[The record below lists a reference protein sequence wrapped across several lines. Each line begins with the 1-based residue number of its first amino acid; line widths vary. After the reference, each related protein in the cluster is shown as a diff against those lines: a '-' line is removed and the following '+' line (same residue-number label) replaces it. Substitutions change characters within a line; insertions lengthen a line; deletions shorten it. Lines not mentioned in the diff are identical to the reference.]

1 MRQILPRIQ
10 TLLSIVLIALG
21 TLTLHSPLK
30 AQVTISQTGVAVTQD
45 FSSLD
50 TLATAT
56 LPAGWRGGT
65 NTGWTSAAT
74 ATTRSA
80 GTIAPGTLLSSSSS
94 GSFYNFANGSNS
106 TLLGDRALGF
116 LGSGSFTSPRN
127 LFFAF
132 VNNTGNTVNSLSLAW
147 DYEKYRSGSRAFNWS
162 FFHGSDTLPTIA
174 DSSGSHSYAADASN
188 TVVNNPPTTVGK
200 SFTISN
206 LNIAPGATYYLRWV
220 YAGVGGNTNAQALGI
235 DNFSIT
241 LSGGGGGP
249 SATLSLGALASNTV
263 CAIGGSTTP
272 LSVTYTSTGTLSGPV
287 ELQLSDAAGSFTSPA
302 VLGSATGSTGTITA
316 SWPSTLTAGTG
327 YLLRLVSGTVT
338 SAPSAAISVLTT
350 VPEAT
355 TLVAVPSNG
364 TVTLTWTNPTR
375 CFDQALVVADVVPVT
390 GQPSGNVI
398 LANPIFASGASVGTG
413 YAVFAGTAQ
422 TVTVTG
428 LTNGQTY
435 HFKVFTQSGNTWSGG
450 VSVQSAPFSTQS
462 FPLRSIASVIGVN
475 SNGVLDSL
483 GARVRLTGTVY
494 GINQYSST
502 TTPVGLQFVIMDG
515 TGGIMFRR
523 AGTTFGL
530 DSLNSNGR
538 LIEGDS
544 VELVGVLE
552 QFNGLTQINCDTIL
566 RVASGRT
573 LASPTVVTAL
583 DESTENRL
591 VRLNGLVLVGSTWP
605 TSPVT
610 SGVNV
615 NVSNGISTFVLR
627 ILPTTDIDGTPAPT
641 GYFDLVGLGQQF
653 DNSIPLTAGY
663 QITPRSLADIIAVPL
678 VNTVANFARN
688 DTLVSNQSGAIG
700 MNISILNPNP
710 VAQVLKVKLNT
721 SAGAAYGV
729 TYETFPVPVND
740 TITLNVPAN
749 ATSASFSVLL
759 YPAVPSGRTDTLGFT
774 MFGASLGISAGIV
787 NQAMIRV
794 QTLQIPTYSI
804 GLLRGNNVAGTVV
817 GIPDSNGV
825 YARTTGIVLGGNRR
839 LLPSPGLEFFIFD
852 PVSNAGIGVFRS
864 ANFTSN
870 PYTVTEG
877 DLIRVIGTVSHF
889 SGLAQINVD
898 SIVVLSSGNALPAP
912 QVVTSMSD
920 LTESRLIRLNN
931 LTLVPSSL
939 PSAQWPVSGATG
951 SGRTPRATN
960 GVDTFDIRID
970 NDVNLFNSPAPTG
983 TFSMI
988 GVGSQFDATA
998 PHTSGYQL
1006 CPRYLQDLVQVVTYS
1021 VSGTLTYNNTASTP
1035 MTNSLVRAKDSTGAV
1050 VGTDSTDATGA
1061 YSILALPSGTYT
1073 LEGATSK
1080 PWGGVNASDALA
1092 MNRHF
1097 SGSVPLVGLRLG
1109 AADVNGN
1116 GAVNASDALTTN
1128 RRFSGGLTSFS
1139 VGNWITERPSVLVS
1153 GANATQD
1160 LKMLSY
1166 ADVNGSYAPSTAA
1179 RSASSLTLQEGTDQG
1194 MVRDGLVRLT
1204 LRADRAMELGA
1215 LSLELP
1221 LPAGLEVVGME
1232 SGTAMGHSSWGR
1244 RDGIWCYGWFAEE
1257 GKQVSENEVLLT
1269 LVLKADRMN
1278 LLEGLDWNNLS
1289 LGSLSEMVN
1298 PWGEVIPGSLRV
1310 ASVKNQG
1317 HAFLIFP
1324 NPAQGRV
1331 QWTCSSSQGAA
1342 SSLVLR
1348 DMTGRVVAS
1357 MVSALG
1363 SKANSMDLG
1372 QVPAGTY
1379 TAECVW
1385 TGSNGQIQRERTT
1398 LVVQP

>member
-1 MRQILPRIQ
+1 MLLV
-10 TLLSIVLIALG
+10 TLLTFGFHFQGSAQG
-21 TLTLHSPLK
+21 T
-30 AQVTISQTGVAVTQD
+30 
-45 FSSLD
+45 D
-50 TLATAT
+50 TLATWELTGINVTTPAWGLSP
-56 LPAGWRGGT
+56 LPAQ
-65 NTGWTSAAT
+65 NTSSAISTSGWTRGSGVLLTAAGV
-74 ATTRSA
+74 ATTGSPA
-80 GTIAPGTLLSSSSS
+80 GNAWGGNGWDAYTTGGAGNFDSTVSRGDFVTIAFTVASGATVSFTSIPAHNIRRSSS
-94 GSFYNFANGSNS
+94 GPSSGQWQYS
-106 TLLGDRALGF
+106 LGA
-116 LGSGSFTSPRN
+116 SGT
-127 LFFAF
+127 F
-132 VNNTGNTVNSLSLAW
+132 VNIGTPVTWGTVTTGTGNPQPALDLSTISDLQSITGGTTVTFRIVNMGA
-147 DYEKYRSGSRAFNWS
+147 
-162 FFHGSDTLPTIA
+162 T
-174 DSSGSHSYAADASN
+174 SSGGTWYLNQVTSGRDI
-188 TVVNNPPTTVGK
+188 TFMGTTG
-200 SFTISN
+200 
-206 LNIAPGATYYLRWV
+206 
-220 YAGVGGNTNAQALGI
+220 
-235 DNFSIT
+235 
-241 LSGGGGGP
+241 GGGGGP

-272 LSVTYTSTGTLSGPV
+272 LTVTYTSTGTLSGPV
-287 ELQLSDAAGSFTSPA
+287 ELQLSDASGSFANPA
-302 VLGSATGSTGTITA
+302 VLGSATGSTGTIAA

-355 TLVAVPSNG
+355 TFAAVPSNG

-398 LANPIFASGASVGTG
+398 LANPFFGSGASVGTG
-413 YAVFAGTAQ
+413 YAVFTGTAQ

-435 HFKVFTQSGNTWSGG
+435 HFKVFTQSGNTWSSG

-605 TSPVT
+605 TNPVT

-615 NVSNGISTFVLR
+615 NVSNGVSTFVLR

-920 LTESRLIRLNN
+920 LTESRLIRINN
-931 LTLVPSSL
+931 LTLVPSSST
-939 PSAQWPVSGATG
+939 SAQWPASGATG
-951 SGRTPRATN
+951 SGRTPKATN

-988 GVGSQFDATA
+988 GVGSQFDASA

-1021 VSGTLTYNNTASTP
+1021 VSGTLTYNNTASTL
-1035 MTNSLVRAKDSTGAV
+1035 MTNSLVRAKDSTGAI
-1050 VGTDSTDATGA
+1050 VGSDSTDATGA

-1194 MVRDGLVRLT
+1194 MVHDGLVRLT

-1232 SGTAMGHSSWGR
+1232 SGTSMGHSSWGR

-1257 GKQVSENEVLLT
+1257 GKQVSENEVLVT
-1269 LVLKADRMN
+1269 VILKADRMN
-1278 LLEGLDWNNLS
+1278 LLEGLDWNSLS

-1317 HAFLIFP
+1317 HAFRIFP

-1385 TGSNGQIQRERTT
+1385 TGSNGQVQRERTT

>member
-1 MRQILPRIQ
+1 MLLV
-10 TLLSIVLIALG
+10 TLLTFGFHFQGSAQG
-21 TLTLHSPLK
+21 T
-30 AQVTISQTGVAVTQD
+30 
-45 FSSLD
+45 D
-50 TLATAT
+50 TLATWELTGINTTTPAWGLSP
-56 LPAGWRGGT
+56 LPAQ
-65 NTGWTSAAT
+65 NTSSAISTSGWTRGSGVLFTAAGV
-74 ATTRSA
+74 ATTGTPA
-80 GTIAPGTLLSSSSS
+80 GNAWGGNGWDAYTTGGAGNFDSTVSRGDFVTIAFTVASGATVSFTSIPAHNIRRSSS
-94 GSFYNFANGSNS
+94 GPSSGQWQYS
-106 TLLGDRALGF
+106 LGA
-116 LGSGSFTSPRN
+116 SGT
-127 LFFAF
+127 F
-132 VNNTGNTVNSLSLAW
+132 VNIGTPVTWGTVTTGPGNPQPALDLSTISDLQSITGGTTVTFRIVNMGA
-147 DYEKYRSGSRAFNWS
+147 
-162 FFHGSDTLPTIA
+162 T
-174 DSSGSHSYAADASN
+174 SSGGTWYLNQVTSGRDI
-188 TVVNNPPTTVGK
+188 TFMGTTG
-200 SFTISN
+200 
-206 LNIAPGATYYLRWV
+206 
-220 YAGVGGNTNAQALGI
+220 
-235 DNFSIT
+235 
-241 LSGGGGGP
+241 GGGGGP

-263 CAIGGSTTP
+263 CAIGGSTAP
-272 LSVTYTSTGTLSGPV
+272 LIVTYTSTGTLSGPV

-316 SWPSTLTAGTG
+316 AWPSTLTAGTG

-355 TLVAVPSNG
+355 TFVAVPSNG

-398 LANPIFASGASVGTG
+398 LANPIFGSGASVGTG
-413 YAVFAGTAQ
+413 YAVFIGTAQ

-435 HFKVFTQSGNTWSGG
+435 HFKVFTQSGNTWSSG

-494 GINQYSST
+494 GINQYSSS
-502 TTPVGLQFVIMDG
+502 TTPIGLQFVIMDG
-515 TGGIMFRR
+515 TGGIMLRR
-523 AGTTFGL
+523 AGTNFGL

-605 TSPVT
+605 TNPVT

-615 NVSNGISTFVLR
+615 NVSNGTSTFVLR
-627 ILPTTDIDGTPAPT
+627 ILPTTNIDGTPAPT

-920 LTESRLIRLNN
+920 LTESRLIRINN
-931 LTLVPSSL
+931 LTLVPSSST
-939 PSAQWPVSGATG
+939 SAQWPASGATG
-951 SGRTPRATN
+951 SGRTPKATN

-988 GVGSQFDATA
+988 GVGSQFDASA

-1021 VSGTLTYNNTASTP
+1021 VSGTLAYNNTASTP
-1035 MTNSLVRAKDSTGAV
+1035 MTNSLVRAKDSTGAI
-1050 VGTDSTDATGA
+1050 VGSDSTDATGA

-1194 MVRDGLVRLT
+1194 MVHDGLVRLT

-1232 SGTAMGHSSWGR
+1232 SGTTMGHSSWGR

-1257 GKQVSENEVLLT
+1257 GKQVSENDVLVT
-1269 LVLKADRMN
+1269 VILKADRMN

-1317 HAFLIFP
+1317 HAFRIFP

>member
-1 MRQILPRIQ
+1 LD
-10 TLLSIVLIALG
+10 SIF
-21 TLTLHSPLK
+21 K
-30 AQVTISQTGVAVTQD
+30 ARP
-45 FSSLD
+45 D
-50 TLATAT
+50 TLATWELTGINVTTPAWGLSP
-56 LPAGWRGGT
+56 LPAQ
-65 NTGWTSAAT
+65 NTSSAISTSGWTRGSGVLLTAAGV
-74 ATTRSA
+74 ATTGSPA
-80 GTIAPGTLLSSSSS
+80 GNAWGGNGWDAYTTGGAGNFDSTVSRGDFVTIAFTVASGATVSFTSIPAHNIRRSSS
-94 GSFYNFANGSNS
+94 GPSSGQWQYS
-106 TLLGDRALGF
+106 LGA
-116 LGSGSFTSPRN
+116 SGT
-127 LFFAF
+127 F
-132 VNNTGNTVNSLSLAW
+132 VNIGTPVTWGTVTTGTGNPQPALDLSTISDLQSITGGTTVTFRIVNMGA
-147 DYEKYRSGSRAFNWS
+147 
-162 FFHGSDTLPTIA
+162 T
-174 DSSGSHSYAADASN
+174 SSGGTWYLNQVTSGRDI
-188 TVVNNPPTTVGK
+188 TFMGTTG
-200 SFTISN
+200 
-206 LNIAPGATYYLRWV
+206 
-220 YAGVGGNTNAQALGI
+220 
-235 DNFSIT
+235 
-241 LSGGGGGP
+241 GGGGGP

-272 LSVTYTSTGTLSGPV
+272 LAVTYTSTGTLSGPV
-287 ELQLSDAAGSFTSPA
+287 ELQLSDASGSFANPA
-302 VLGSATGSTGTITA
+302 VLGSATGSTGTIAA

-355 TLVAVPSNG
+355 TFAAVPSNG

-398 LANPIFASGASVGTG
+398 LANPIFGSGASVGTG
-413 YAVFAGTAQ
+413 YAVFTGTAQ

-435 HFKVFTQSGNTWSGG
+435 HFKVFTQSGNTWSSG

-566 RVASGRT
+566 RIASGRT

-605 TSPVT
+605 TNPVT

-615 NVSNGISTFVLR
+615 NVSNGVSTFVLR

-920 LTESRLIRLNN
+920 LTESRLIRINN
-931 LTLVPSSL
+931 LTLVPSSST
-939 PSAQWPVSGATG
+939 SAQWPASGATG
-951 SGRTPRATN
+951 SGRTPKATN

-988 GVGSQFDATA
+988 GVGSQFDASA

-1035 MTNSLVRAKDSTGAV
+1035 MTNSLVRAKDSTGAI
-1050 VGTDSTDATGA
+1050 VGSDSTDATGA

-1194 MVRDGLVRLT
+1194 MVHDGLVRLT

-1257 GKQVSENEVLLT
+1257 GKQVSENDVLVT
-1269 LVLKADRMN
+1269 LILKADRMN

-1317 HAFLIFP
+1317 HAFRMFP

>member
-1 MRQILPRIQ
+1 MLLV
-10 TLLSIVLIALG
+10 TLLTFGFHFLG
-21 TLTLHSPLK
+21 S
-30 AQVTISQTGVAVTQD
+30 AQGT
-45 FSSLD
+45 D
-50 TLATAT
+50 TLATWELTGINVTTPAWGLSP
-56 LPAGWRGGT
+56 LPAQ
-65 NTGWTSAAT
+65 NTSSAISTSGWTRGSGVLLTAAGV
-74 ATTRSA
+74 ATTGSPA
-80 GTIAPGTLLSSSSS
+80 GNAWGGNGWDAYTTGGAGNFDSTVSRGDFVTIAFTVASGATVSFTSIPAHNIRRSSS
-94 GSFYNFANGSNS
+94 GPSSGQWQYS
-106 TLLGDRALGF
+106 LGA
-116 LGSGSFTSPRN
+116 SGT
-127 LFFAF
+127 F
-132 VNNTGNTVNSLSLAW
+132 VNIGTPVTWGTVTTGTGNPQPALDLSTISDLQSITGGTTVTFRIVNMGA
-147 DYEKYRSGSRAFNWS
+147 
-162 FFHGSDTLPTIA
+162 T
-174 DSSGSHSYAADASN
+174 SSGGTWYLNQVTSGRDI
-188 TVVNNPPTTVGK
+188 TFMG
-200 SFTISN
+200 TI
-206 LNIAPGATYYLRWV
+206 G
-220 YAGVGGNTNAQALGI
+220 
-235 DNFSIT
+235 
-241 LSGGGGGP
+241 GGGGGP
-249 SATLSLGALASNTV
+249 AATLSLGALASNTV
-263 CAIGGSTTP
+263 CAIGGSTAP
-272 LSVTYTSTGTLSGPV
+272 LIVTYTSTGTLSGPV

-316 SWPSTLTAGTG
+316 AWPSTLTAGTG
-327 YLLRLVSGTVT
+327 YLLRLVSGTIT

-355 TLVAVPSNG
+355 TFAAVPSNG

-398 LANPIFASGASVGTG
+398 LANPIFGSGASVGTG
-413 YAVFAGTAQ
+413 YAVFTGTAQ

-435 HFKVFTQSGNTWSGG
+435 HFKVFTQSGNTWSSG

-494 GINQYSST
+494 GINQYSSS

-523 AGTTFGL
+523 AGTNFGL
-530 DSLNSNGR
+530 DTLNPNGP
-538 LIEGDS
+538 LVEGDS

-591 VRLNGLVLVGSTWP
+591 VRLNGLVLVGSNWP
-605 TSPVT
+605 TSTVT

-615 NVSNGISTFVLR
+615 NVSNGTSTFVLR
-627 ILPTTDIDGTPAPT
+627 ILPTTNIDGTPAPT

-653 DNSIPLTAGY
+653 DNSVPLTAGY

-678 VNTVANFARN
+678 VNTVANFVRN

-852 PVSNAGIGVFRS
+852 PVSNAGIGVFRN

-889 SGLAQINVD
+889 NGLAQINVD

-920 LTESRLIRLNN
+920 LTESRLIRINN
-931 LTLVPSSL
+931 LTLVPSSST
-939 PSAQWPVSGATG
+939 SAQWPVSGATG
-951 SGRTPRATN
+951 SGRTPKATN

-988 GVGSQFDATA
+988 GVGSQFDASA

-1050 VGTDSTDATGA
+1050 VGSDSTDATGA
-1061 YSILALPSGTYT
+1061 YSILAMPSGTYT

-1139 VGNWITERPSVLVS
+1139 VGNWITERPSVLVN

-1194 MVRDGLVRLT
+1194 VVRDGLVRLT

-1257 GKQVSENEVLLT
+1257 GKQVSENDVLVT
-1269 LVLKADRMN
+1269 VILKADRMN

-1317 HAFLIFP
+1317 HAFRIFP

-1331 QWTCSSSQGAA
+1331 QWTCSSNQGAT

>member
-1 MRQILPRIQ
+1 MLLV
-10 TLLSIVLIALG
+10 TLLTFGFHFQGSAQG
-21 TLTLHSPLK
+21 T
-30 AQVTISQTGVAVTQD
+30 
-45 FSSLD
+45 D
-50 TLATAT
+50 TLATWELTGINVTTPAWGLSP
-56 LPAGWRGGT
+56 LPAQ
-65 NTGWTSAAT
+65 NTSSAISTSGWTRGSGVLLTAAGV
-74 ATTRSA
+74 ATTGSPA
-80 GTIAPGTLLSSSSS
+80 GNAWGGNGWDAYTTGGAGNFDSTVSRGDFVTIAFTVASGATVSFTSIPAHNIRRSSS
-94 GSFYNFANGSNS
+94 GPSSGQWQYS
-106 TLLGDRALGF
+106 LGA
-116 LGSGSFTSPRN
+116 SGT
-127 LFFAF
+127 F
-132 VNNTGNTVNSLSLAW
+132 VNIGTPVTWGTVTTGTGNPQPALDLSTISDLQSITGGTTVTFRIVNMGA
-147 DYEKYRSGSRAFNWS
+147 
-162 FFHGSDTLPTIA
+162 T
-174 DSSGSHSYAADASN
+174 SSGGTWYLNQVTSGRDI
-188 TVVNNPPTTVGK
+188 TFMGTTG
-200 SFTISN
+200 
-206 LNIAPGATYYLRWV
+206 
-220 YAGVGGNTNAQALGI
+220 
-235 DNFSIT
+235 
-241 LSGGGGGP
+241 GGGGGP

-272 LSVTYTSTGTLSGPV
+272 LAVTYTSTGTLSGPV
-287 ELQLSDAAGSFTSPA
+287 ELQLSDASGSFANPA
-302 VLGSATGSTGTITA
+302 VLGSATGSTGTIAA

-355 TLVAVPSNG
+355 TFAAVPSNG

-398 LANPIFASGASVGTG
+398 LANPIFGSGASVGTG
-413 YAVFAGTAQ
+413 YAVFTGTAQ

-435 HFKVFTQSGNTWSGG
+435 HFKVFTQSGNTWSSG

-566 RVASGRT
+566 RIASGRT

-605 TSPVT
+605 TNPVT

-615 NVSNGISTFVLR
+615 NVSNGVSTFVLR

-920 LTESRLIRLNN
+920 LTESRLIRINN
-931 LTLVPSSL
+931 LTLVPSSST
-939 PSAQWPVSGATG
+939 SAQWPASGATG
-951 SGRTPRATN
+951 SGRTPKATN

-988 GVGSQFDATA
+988 GVGSQFDASA

-1035 MTNSLVRAKDSTGAV
+1035 MTNSLVRAKDSTGAI
-1050 VGTDSTDATGA
+1050 VGSDSTDATGA

-1194 MVRDGLVRLT
+1194 MVHDGLVRLT

-1257 GKQVSENEVLLT
+1257 GKQVSENDVLVT
-1269 LVLKADRMN
+1269 LILKADRMN

-1317 HAFLIFP
+1317 HAFRMFP

>member
-1 MRQILPRIQ
+1 LQSITGGTTVTFRIVNMGA
-10 TLLSIVLIALG
+10 TSSGG
-21 TLTLHSPLK
+21 TWYLN
-30 AQVTISQTGVAVTQD
+30 QVTSGRDIT
-45 FSSLD
+45 FM
-50 TLATAT
+50 
-56 LPAGWRGGT
+56 
-65 NTGWTSAAT
+65 
-74 ATTRSA
+74 
-80 GTIAPGTLLSSSSS
+80 GTIG
-94 GSFYNFANGSNS
+94 
-106 TLLGDRALGF
+106 
-116 LGSGSFTSPRN
+116 
-127 LFFAF
+127 
-132 VNNTGNTVNSLSLAW
+132 
-147 DYEKYRSGSRAFNWS
+147 
-162 FFHGSDTLPTIA
+162 
-174 DSSGSHSYAADASN
+174 
-188 TVVNNPPTTVGK
+188 
-200 SFTISN
+200 
-206 LNIAPGATYYLRWV
+206 
-220 YAGVGGNTNAQALGI
+220 
-235 DNFSIT
+235 
-241 LSGGGGGP
+241 GGGGGP
-249 SATLSLGALASNTV
+249 AATLSLGALASNTV
-263 CAIGGSTTP
+263 CAIGGSTAP
-272 LSVTYTSTGTLSGPV
+272 LIVTYTSTGTLSGPV

-316 SWPSTLTAGTG
+316 AWPSTLTAGTG
-327 YLLRLVSGTVT
+327 YLLRLVSGTIT

-355 TLVAVPSNG
+355 TFAAVPSNG

-398 LANPIFASGASVGTG
+398 LANPIFGSGASVGTG
-413 YAVFAGTAQ
+413 YAVFTGTAQ

-435 HFKVFTQSGNTWSGG
+435 HFKVFTQSGNTWSSG

-494 GINQYSST
+494 GINQYSSS

-523 AGTTFGL
+523 AGTNFGL
-530 DSLNSNGR
+530 DTLNPNGP
-538 LIEGDS
+538 LVEGDS

-591 VRLNGLVLVGSTWP
+591 VRLNGLVLVGSNWP
-605 TSPVT
+605 TSTVT

-615 NVSNGISTFVLR
+615 NVSNGTSTFVLR
-627 ILPTTDIDGTPAPT
+627 ILPTTNIDGTPAPT

-653 DNSIPLTAGY
+653 DNSVPLTAGY

-678 VNTVANFARN
+678 VNTVANFVRN

-852 PVSNAGIGVFRS
+852 PVSNAGIGVFRN

-889 SGLAQINVD
+889 NGLAQINVD

-920 LTESRLIRLNN
+920 LTESRLIRINN
-931 LTLVPSSL
+931 LTLVPSSST
-939 PSAQWPVSGATG
+939 SAQWPVSGATG
-951 SGRTPRATN
+951 SGRTPKATN

-988 GVGSQFDATA
+988 GVGSQFDASA

-1050 VGTDSTDATGA
+1050 VGSDSTDATGA
-1061 YSILALPSGTYT
+1061 YSILAMPSGTYT

-1194 MVRDGLVRLT
+1194 VVRDGLVRLT
-1204 LRADRAMELGA
+1204 LRADRALELGA

-1232 SGTAMGHSSWGR
+1232 SGTTMGHSSWGR

-1257 GKQVSENEVLLT
+1257 GKQVSENDVLVT
-1269 LVLKADRMN
+1269 VILKADRMN

-1317 HAFLIFP
+1317 HAFRMFP

>member
-1 MRQILPRIQ
+1 MASGA
-10 TLLSIVLIALG
+10 TVSFTSI
-21 TLTLHSPLK
+21 
-30 AQVTISQTGVAVTQD
+30 
-45 FSSLD
+45 
-50 TLATAT
+50 
-56 LPAGWRGGT
+56 PAHNIR
-65 NTGWTSAAT
+65 
-74 ATTRSA
+74 R
-80 GTIAPGTLLSSSSS
+80 SSS
-94 GSFYNFANGSNS
+94 GPSSGQWQYS
-106 TLLGDRALGF
+106 LGA
-116 LGSGSFTSPRN
+116 SGT
-127 LFFAF
+127 F
-132 VNNTGNTVNSLSLAW
+132 VNIGTPVTWGTVTTGTGNPQPALDLSTISDLQSITGGTTVTFRIVNMGA
-147 DYEKYRSGSRAFNWS
+147 
-162 FFHGSDTLPTIA
+162 T
-174 DSSGSHSYAADASN
+174 SSGGTWYLNQVTSGRDI
-188 TVVNNPPTTVGK
+188 TFMGTTG
-200 SFTISN
+200 
-206 LNIAPGATYYLRWV
+206 
-220 YAGVGGNTNAQALGI
+220 
-235 DNFSIT
+235 
-241 LSGGGGGP
+241 GGGGGP
-249 SATLSLGALASNTV
+249 AATLSLGALASNTV
-263 CAIGGSTTP
+263 CAIGGSTAP
-272 LSVTYTSTGTLSGPV
+272 LIVTYTSTGTLSGPV

-316 SWPSTLTAGTG
+316 AWPSTLTAGTG

-355 TLVAVPSNG
+355 TFVAVPSNG

-398 LANPIFASGASVGTG
+398 LANPIFGSGASVGTG
-413 YAVFAGTAQ
+413 YAVFTGTAQ

-435 HFKVFTQSGNTWSGG
+435 HFKVFTQSGNTWSSG

-605 TSPVT
+605 TNPVT

-615 NVSNGISTFVLR
+615 NVSNGVSTFVLR

-889 SGLAQINVD
+889 RGLAQINVD

-920 LTESRLIRLNN
+920 LTESRLIRINN
-931 LTLVPSSL
+931 LTLVPSSST
-939 PSAQWPVSGATG
+939 SAQWPASGATG
-951 SGRTPRATN
+951 SGRTPKATN

-988 GVGSQFDATA
+988 GVGSQFDASA

-1021 VSGTLTYNNTASTP
+1021 VSGTLTYNNTASTL
-1035 MTNSLVRAKDSTGAV
+1035 MTNSLVRAKDSTGAI
-1050 VGTDSTDATGA
+1050 VGSDSTDATGA

-1194 MVRDGLVRLT
+1194 FVRDGLVRLT

-1232 SGTAMGHSSWGR
+1232 SGTTMGHSSWGR

-1257 GKQVSENEVLLT
+1257 GKQVSENDVLVT
-1269 LVLKADRMN
+1269 VILKADRMN

-1317 HAFLIFP
+1317 HAFRIFP

>member
-1 MRQILPRIQ
+1 MLLV
-10 TLLSIVLIALG
+10 TLLTFGFHFLG
-21 TLTLHSPLK
+21 S
-30 AQVTISQTGVAVTQD
+30 AQGN
-45 FSSLD
+45 D
-50 TLATAT
+50 TLATWELTGINTTTPAWGLSP
-56 LPAGWRGGT
+56 LPAQ
-65 NTGWTSAAT
+65 NTSSAISTSGWTRGSGVLLTAAGV
-74 ATTRSA
+74 ATTGSPA
-80 GTIAPGTLLSSSSS
+80 GNAWGGNGWDAYTAGGAGNFDSTVSRGDFVTIAFTVAS
-94 GSFYNFANGSNS
+94 GA
-106 TLLGDRALGF
+106 TV
-116 LGSGSFTSPRN
+116 SFTSIPAHNIRRSN
-127 LFFAF
+127 TGPSSGQWQYSLGASGTF
-132 VNNTGNTVNSLSLAW
+132 VNIGTPVTWGTVITGTGNPQPALDLSTISDLQSITGGTTVTFRIVNMGA
-147 DYEKYRSGSRAFNWS
+147 
-162 FFHGSDTLPTIA
+162 T
-174 DSSGSHSYAADASN
+174 SSGGTWYLNQVTSGRDI
-188 TVVNNPPTTVGK
+188 TFMGTTG
-200 SFTISN
+200 
-206 LNIAPGATYYLRWV
+206 
-220 YAGVGGNTNAQALGI
+220 
-235 DNFSIT
+235 
-241 LSGGGGGP
+241 GGGGGP

-263 CAIGGSTTP
+263 CAIGGSTAP
-272 LSVTYTSTGTLSGPV
+272 LIVTYTSTGTLSGPV
-287 ELQLSDAAGSFTSPA
+287 ELQLSDASGSFASPA
-302 VLGSATGSTGTITA
+302 VLGSATGSTGTITTV
-316 SWPSTLTAGTG
+316 WPSTLTAGTG
-327 YLLRLVSGTVT
+327 YLLRLVSGTIT
-338 SAPSAAISVLTT
+338 SAPSAAVSILTT

-355 TLVAVPSNG
+355 SFAAVPSNG

-398 LANPIFASGASVGTG
+398 LANPIFGSGASVGTG
-413 YAVFAGTAQ
+413 YAVFTGTAQ

-435 HFKVFTQSGNTWSGG
+435 HFKVFTQSGNTWSSG

-605 TSPVT
+605 TNPVT

-615 NVSNGISTFVLR
+615 NVSNGTSTFVLR
-627 ILPTTDIDGTPAPT
+627 ILPTTNIDGTPAPT

-794 QTLQIPTYSI
+794 QTLLIPTYSI

-920 LTESRLIRLNN
+920 LTESRLIRINN
-931 LTLVPSSL
+931 LTLVPSSST
-939 PSAQWPVSGATG
+939 SAQWPASGATG
-951 SGRTPRATN
+951 SGRTPKATN

-988 GVGSQFDATA
+988 GVGSQFDASA

-1021 VSGTLTYNNTASTP
+1021 VSGTLAYNNTASTP
-1035 MTNSLVRAKDSTGAV
+1035 MTNSLVRAKDSTGAI
-1050 VGTDSTDATGA
+1050 VGSDSTDATGA

-1097 SGSVPLVGLRLG
+1097 SGSVPLMGLRLG

-1215 LSLELP
+1215 LSFELP

-1232 SGTAMGHSSWGR
+1232 PGTTMGHSSWGR

-1317 HAFLIFP
+1317 HAFRIFP

-1363 SKANSMDLG
+1363 SKVNSMDLG

-1379 TAECVW
+1379 TAECIW

-1398 LVVQP
+1398 LVVHP

>member
-1 MRQILPRIQ
+1 MLLV
-10 TLLSIVLIALG
+10 TLLTFGFHFLG
-21 TLTLHSPLK
+21 S
-30 AQVTISQTGVAVTQD
+30 AQGT
-45 FSSLD
+45 D
-50 TLATAT
+50 TLATWELTGINTTTPAWGLSP
-56 LPAGWRGGT
+56 LPAQ
-65 NTGWTSAAT
+65 NTSSAISTSGWTRGSGVLSTAAGV
-74 ATTRSA
+74 ATTGSPA
-80 GTIAPGTLLSSSSS
+80 GNAWGGNGWDAYTTGGAGNFDSTVSRGDFVTIAFTVASGATVSFTSIPAHNIRRSSS
-94 GSFYNFANGSNS
+94 GPSSGQWQYS
-106 TLLGDRALGF
+106 LGA
-116 LGSGSFTSPRN
+116 SGT
-127 LFFAF
+127 F
-132 VNNTGNTVNSLSLAW
+132 VNIGTPVTWGTVTTGTGNPQPALDLSTISDLQSITGGTTVTFRIVNMGA
-147 DYEKYRSGSRAFNWS
+147 
-162 FFHGSDTLPTIA
+162 T
-174 DSSGSHSYAADASN
+174 SSGGTWYLNQVTSGRDI
-188 TVVNNPPTTVGK
+188 TFMG
-200 SFTISN
+200 TI
-206 LNIAPGATYYLRWV
+206 G
-220 YAGVGGNTNAQALGI
+220 
-235 DNFSIT
+235 
-241 LSGGGGGP
+241 GGGGGP

-263 CAIGGSTTP
+263 CAIGGSTAP
-272 LSVTYTSTGTLSGPV
+272 LIVTYTSTGTLSGPV

-316 SWPSTLTAGTG
+316 AWPSTLTAGTG
-327 YLLRLVSGTVT
+327 YLLRVVSGTVT

-355 TLVAVPSNG
+355 TFVAVPSNG

-398 LANPIFASGASVGTG
+398 LANPIFGSGASVGTG
-413 YAVFAGTAQ
+413 YAVFTGTAQ

-435 HFKVFTQSGNTWSGG
+435 HFKVFTQSGNTWSSG

-605 TSPVT
+605 TNPVT

-615 NVSNGISTFVLR
+615 NVSNGTSTFVLR
-627 ILPTTDIDGTPAPT
+627 ILPTTNIDGTPAPT

-920 LTESRLIRLNN
+920 LTESRLIRINN
-931 LTLVPSSL
+931 LTLVPSSST
-939 PSAQWPVSGATG
+939 SAQWPASGATG
-951 SGRTPRATN
+951 SGRTPKATN

-988 GVGSQFDATA
+988 GVGSQFDASA

-1021 VSGTLTYNNTASTP
+1021 VSGTLTYNNTASTL
-1035 MTNSLVRAKDSTGAV
+1035 MTNSLVRAKDSTGAI
-1050 VGTDSTDATGA
+1050 VGSDSTDATGA

-1139 VGNWITERPSVLVS
+1139 VGNWITERPSVLVN

-1232 SGTAMGHSSWGR
+1232 SGTSMGHSSWGR
-1244 RDGIWCYGWFAEE
+1244 RDGIWCYGWFADE

-1317 HAFLIFP
+1317 HAFRMFP

>member
-1 MRQILPRIQ
+1 MLLV
-10 TLLSIVLIALG
+10 TLLTFGFHFQGSAQG
-21 TLTLHSPLK
+21 T
-30 AQVTISQTGVAVTQD
+30 
-45 FSSLD
+45 D
-50 TLATAT
+50 TLATWELTGINTTTPAWGLSP
-56 LPAGWRGGT
+56 LPAQ
-65 NTGWTSAAT
+65 NTSSAISTSGWTRGSGVLFTAAGV
-74 ATTRSA
+74 ATTGSPA
-80 GTIAPGTLLSSSSS
+80 GNAWGGNGWDAYTTGGAGNFDSTVSRGDFVTIAFTVAS
-94 GSFYNFANGSNS
+94 GA
-106 TLLGDRALGF
+106 TV
-116 LGSGSFTSPRN
+116 SFTSIPAHNIRRSN
-127 LFFAF
+127 SGPSSGQWQYSLGASGTF
-132 VNNTGNTVNSLSLAW
+132 VNIGTPVTWGTVTTGPGNPQPALDLSTISDLQSITGGTTVTFRIVNMGA
-147 DYEKYRSGSRAFNWS
+147 
-162 FFHGSDTLPTIA
+162 T
-174 DSSGSHSYAADASN
+174 SSGGTWYLNQVTSGRDI
-188 TVVNNPPTTVGK
+188 TFMGTTG
-200 SFTISN
+200 
-206 LNIAPGATYYLRWV
+206 
-220 YAGVGGNTNAQALGI
+220 
-235 DNFSIT
+235 
-241 LSGGGGGP
+241 GGGGGP

-263 CAIGGSTTP
+263 CAIGGSTAP
-272 LSVTYTSTGTLSGPV
+272 LIVTYTSTGTLSGPV

-316 SWPSTLTAGTG
+316 AWPSTLTAGTG

-355 TLVAVPSNG
+355 TFVAVPSNG

-375 CFDQALVVADVVPVT
+375 CFDQALVVADIAPVT

-398 LANPIFASGASVGTG
+398 NANPFFGSGALVGTG
-413 YAVFAGTAQ
+413 YAVFIGTAQ

-435 HFKVFTQSGNTWSGG
+435 HFKVFTQSGNTWSSG

-494 GINQYSST
+494 GINQYSSS
-502 TTPVGLQFVIMDG
+502 TTPIGLQFVIMDG
-515 TGGIMFRR
+515 TGGIMLRR
-523 AGTTFGL
+523 AGTNFGL

-605 TSPVT
+605 TNPVT

-615 NVSNGISTFVLR
+615 NVSNGTSTFVLR
-627 ILPTTDIDGTPAPT
+627 ILPTTNIDGTPAPT

-920 LTESRLIRLNN
+920 LTESRLIRINN
-931 LTLVPSSL
+931 LTLVPSSST
-939 PSAQWPVSGATG
+939 SAQWPASGATG
-951 SGRTPRATN
+951 SGRTPKATN

-988 GVGSQFDATA
+988 GVGSQFDASA

-1035 MTNSLVRAKDSTGAV
+1035 MTNSLVRAKDSTGAI
-1050 VGTDSTDATGA
+1050 VGSDSTDATGA

-1194 MVRDGLVRLT
+1194 MVHDGLVRLT

-1232 SGTAMGHSSWGR
+1232 SGTTMGHSSWGR

-1257 GKQVSENEVLLT
+1257 GKQVSENDVLVT
-1269 LVLKADRMN
+1269 VILKADRMN

-1317 HAFLIFP
+1317 HAFRIFP

>member
-1 MRQILPRIQ
+1 
-10 TLLSIVLIALG
+10 
-21 TLTLHSPLK
+21 
-30 AQVTISQTGVAVTQD
+30 
-45 FSSLD
+45 
-50 TLATAT
+50 
-56 LPAGWRGGT
+56 
-65 NTGWTSAAT
+65 
-74 ATTRSA
+74 
-80 GTIAPGTLLSSSSS
+80 
-94 GSFYNFANGSNS
+94 
-106 TLLGDRALGF
+106 
-116 LGSGSFTSPRN
+116 
-127 LFFAF
+127 
-132 VNNTGNTVNSLSLAW
+132 
-147 DYEKYRSGSRAFNWS
+147 
-162 FFHGSDTLPTIA
+162 
-174 DSSGSHSYAADASN
+174 
-188 TVVNNPPTTVGK
+188 
-200 SFTISN
+200 
-206 LNIAPGATYYLRWV
+206 
-220 YAGVGGNTNAQALGI
+220 
-235 DNFSIT
+235 
-241 LSGGGGGP
+241 
-249 SATLSLGALASNTV
+249 
-263 CAIGGSTTP
+263 
-272 LSVTYTSTGTLSGPV
+272 
-287 ELQLSDAAGSFTSPA
+287 
-302 VLGSATGSTGTITA
+302 
-316 SWPSTLTAGTG
+316 
-327 YLLRLVSGTVT
+327 LLRLVSGSVT

-398 LANPIFASGASVGTG
+398 LANPIFGSGASVGTG

-435 HFKVFTQSGNTWSGG
+435 HFKVFTQSGNTWSSG
-450 VSVQSAPFSTQS
+450 VSAQSAPFSTQS

-740 TITLNVPAN
+740 TITLSVPAN

-774 MFGASLGISAGIV
+774 MFGASLGISVGIV

-804 GLLRGNNVAGTVV
+804 GLLRGNNVSGTVV

-998 PHTSGYQL
+998 PLTSGYQL

-1139 VGNWITERPSVLVS
+1139 VGNWITERPSVLVN

-1194 MVRDGLVRLT
+1194 IVRDGLVRLT

-1257 GKQVSENEVLLT
+1257 GKQVSENDVLVT
-1269 LVLKADRMN
+1269 VILKADRMN

-1317 HAFLIFP
+1317 HAFRMFP

-1363 SKANSMDLG
+1363 SKVNSMDLG

>member
-1 MRQILPRIQ
+1 
-10 TLLSIVLIALG
+10 
-21 TLTLHSPLK
+21 
-30 AQVTISQTGVAVTQD
+30 
-45 FSSLD
+45 
-50 TLATAT
+50 
-56 LPAGWRGGT
+56 
-65 NTGWTSAAT
+65 
-74 ATTRSA
+74 
-80 GTIAPGTLLSSSSS
+80 
-94 GSFYNFANGSNS
+94 
-106 TLLGDRALGF
+106 
-116 LGSGSFTSPRN
+116 
-127 LFFAF
+127 
-132 VNNTGNTVNSLSLAW
+132 
-147 DYEKYRSGSRAFNWS
+147 
-162 FFHGSDTLPTIA
+162 
-174 DSSGSHSYAADASN
+174 
-188 TVVNNPPTTVGK
+188 
-200 SFTISN
+200 
-206 LNIAPGATYYLRWV
+206 
-220 YAGVGGNTNAQALGI
+220 
-235 DNFSIT
+235 
-241 LSGGGGGP
+241 
-249 SATLSLGALASNTV
+249 
-263 CAIGGSTTP
+263 
-272 LSVTYTSTGTLSGPV
+272 
-287 ELQLSDAAGSFTSPA
+287 
-302 VLGSATGSTGTITA
+302 
-316 SWPSTLTAGTG
+316 
-327 YLLRLVSGTVT
+327 
-338 SAPSAAISVLTT
+338 
-350 VPEAT
+350 
-355 TLVAVPSNG
+355 
-364 TVTLTWTNPTR
+364 
-375 CFDQALVVADVVPVT
+375 
-390 GQPSGNVI
+390 
-398 LANPIFASGASVGTG
+398 
-413 YAVFAGTAQ
+413 
-422 TVTVTG
+422 
-428 LTNGQTY
+428 
-435 HFKVFTQSGNTWSGG
+435 
-450 VSVQSAPFSTQS
+450 
-462 FPLRSIASVIGVN
+462 
-475 SNGVLDSL
+475 
-483 GARVRLTGTVY
+483 
-494 GINQYSST
+494 
-502 TTPVGLQFVIMDG
+502 
-515 TGGIMFRR
+515 
-523 AGTTFGL
+523 
-530 DSLNSNGR
+530 
-538 LIEGDS
+538 
-544 VELVGVLE
+544 
-552 QFNGLTQINCDTIL
+552 
-566 RVASGRT
+566 
-573 LASPTVVTAL
+573 
-583 DESTENRL
+583 
-591 VRLNGLVLVGSTWP
+591 
-605 TSPVT
+605 
-610 SGVNV
+610 
-615 NVSNGISTFVLR
+615 
-627 ILPTTDIDGTPAPT
+627 
-641 GYFDLVGLGQQF
+641 
-653 DNSIPLTAGY
+653 
-663 QITPRSLADIIAVPL
+663 
-678 VNTVANFARN
+678 
-688 DTLVSNQSGAIG
+688 
-700 MNISILNPNP
+700 
-710 VAQVLKVKLNT
+710 
-721 SAGAAYGV
+721 
-729 TYETFPVPVND
+729 
-740 TITLNVPAN
+740 
-749 ATSASFSVLL
+749 
-759 YPAVPSGRTDTLGFT
+759 

-920 LTESRLIRLNN
+920 LTESRLIRINN
-931 LTLVPSSL
+931 LTLVPSSST
-939 PSAQWPVSGATG
+939 SAQWPASGATG
-951 SGRTPRATN
+951 SGRTPKATN

-988 GVGSQFDATA
+988 GVGSQFDASA

-1035 MTNSLVRAKDSTGAV
+1035 MTNSLVRAKDSTGAI
-1050 VGTDSTDATGA
+1050 VGSDSTDATGA

-1194 MVRDGLVRLT
+1194 MVHDGLVRLT

-1257 GKQVSENEVLLT
+1257 GKQVSENDVLVT
-1269 LVLKADRMN
+1269 LILKADRMN

-1317 HAFLIFP
+1317 HAFRMFP

>member
-1 MRQILPRIQ
+1 MFQNLPMVRHFL
-10 TLLSIVLIALG
+10 TLIVLGLWALG
-21 TLTLHSPLK
+21 LQNPLH
-30 AQVTISQTGVAVTQD
+30 AQGT
-45 FSSLD
+45 D
-50 TLATAT
+50 TLATWELTGLNVTSPAWGPSP
-56 LPAGWRGGT
+56 LPAQNVSSSVSTPGWTRGSGVLLTAAGVATTGTPASNAWGGNGWDAYTSGGAGNLDSTIARGDFVSITFTVGTGASVGFSSIPAYTIRRSSTGPATGQWQYSVGASGSYVNIGSPITWGTVTTASGNPQTAIVLSGIADLQNLGGGT
-65 NTGWTSAAT
+65 TVTFRIVNMGAT
-74 ATTRSA
+74 
-80 GTIAPGTLLSSSSS
+80 SS
-94 GSFYNFANGSNS
+94 GGTWYFNQGTAAGRDL
-106 TLLGDRALGF
+106 TF
-116 LGSGSFTSPRN
+116 LGN
-127 LFFAF
+127 
-132 VNNTGNTVNSLSLAW
+132 
-147 DYEKYRSGSRAFNWS
+147 
-162 FFHGSDTLPTIA
+162 
-174 DSSGSHSYAADASN
+174 
-188 TVVNNPPTTVGK
+188 
-200 SFTISN
+200 
-206 LNIAPGATYYLRWV
+206 
-220 YAGVGGNTNAQALGI
+220 
-235 DNFSIT
+235 
-241 LSGGGGGP
+241 SGGGGGGP
-249 SATLSLGALASNTV
+249 TTTLTLGALASTSV
-263 CAIGGSTTP
+263 CAIGGAAVP
-272 LSVTYTSTGTLSGPV
+272 LSVTYTSTGTLSGSV
-287 ELQLSDAAGSFTSPA
+287 DLQLSDANGSFANPTN
-302 VLGSATGSTGTITA
+302 LGSATGSTGTITTT
-316 SWPSTLTAGTG
+316 WPSTLVAGTG
-327 YLLRLVSGTVT
+327 YLLRLVSGTVI
-338 SAPSAAISVLTT
+338 SAPSNAVSVLTT
-350 VPEAT
+350 VPDAT
-355 TLVAVPSNG
+355 VFAAVPTNG
-364 TVTLTWTNPTR
+364 SVTLTWTNPTR
-375 CFDQALVVADVVPVT
+375 CFDQALVVADVVAVT

-398 LANPIFASGASVGTG
+398 LANPIFGSGASVGTG
-413 YAVFAGTAQ
+413 YAVFVGNAQ

-435 HFKVFTQSGNTWSGG
+435 HFKVFTQSGNTWSNG
-450 VSVQSAPFSTQS
+450 VSVQSTPFNTQS
-462 FPLRSIASVIGVN
+462 LPLRSIASVIGVN

-483 GARVRLTGTVY
+483 GQRVRLSGTVY
-494 GINQYSST
+494 GINQYSSS
-502 TTPVGLQFVIMDG
+502 TTPAGLQFVILDA

-530 DSLNSNGR
+530 DSLNPNGP
-538 LIEGDS
+538 LVEGDS
-544 VELVGVLE
+544 VDLVGVLE

-573 LASPTVVTAL
+573 LASPTVVTVL

-605 TSPVT
+605 TNPVT

-615 NVSNGISTFVLR
+615 NVSNGTTTFVLR
-627 ILPTTDIDGTPAPT
+627 ILPTTNIDGTPAPT
-641 GYFDLVGLGQQF
+641 GYFDLIGLGQQF

-678 VNTVANFARN
+678 VSTVANFARN

-710 VAQVLKVKLNT
+710 VAQVLKVKVNT

-729 TYETFPVPVND
+729 TYETFPLPVND

-864 ANFTSN
+864 TNFTTN

-889 SGLAQINVD
+889 NGLAQINVD
-898 SIVVLSSGNALPAP
+898 SIVVLSSGNTLPAP

-920 LTESRLIRLNN
+920 LTESRLIQINN
-931 LTLVPSSL
+931 LTLVPSSST
-939 PSAQWPVSGATG
+939 SAQWPVSGATG

-970 NDVNLFNSPAPTG
+970 NDVNLFNSPAPAG

-988 GVGSQFDATA
+988 GVGSQFDNSN

-1006 CPRYLQDLVQVVTYS
+1006 CPRYLQDLVQLVTYS

-1035 MTNSLVRAKDSTGAV
+1035 MTNSLVRAKDSTGV
-1050 VGTDSTDATGA
+1050 IVGTDSTDATGA
-1061 YSILALPSGTYT
+1061 YTLLALPSGTYT
-1073 LEGATSK
+1073 LEGVTSK

-1128 RRFSGGLTSFS
+1128 RRFSGGLSSFS

-1153 GANATQD
+1153 GANATQN

-1179 RSASSLTLQEGTDQG
+1179 RFATSLTLQEGTEQG
-1194 MVRDGLVRLT
+1194 IVHDGLIRLA
-1204 LRADRAMELGA
+1204 LRADRSMELGA
-1215 LSLELP
+1215 ISLELP
-1221 LPAGLEVVGME
+1221 LPAGLEVVGIE
-1232 SGTAMGHSSWGR
+1232 AGSAMGHSSWGR
-1244 RDGIWCYGWFAEE
+1244 RDGMLCYGWFAEQ
-1257 GKQVSENEVLLT
+1257 GLRVSENDVLLT
-1269 LVLKADRMN
+1269 LVIKADQMN
-1278 LLEGLDWNNLS
+1278 MLEGLNWNNVS

-1310 ASVKNQG
+1310 DRAIKAVHNVQM
-1317 HAFLIFP
+1317 FP
-1324 NPAQGRV
+1324 NPAQNRV
-1331 QWTCSSSQGAA
+1331 NWTWNSAQGAP
-1342 SSLVLR
+1342 SSLIVR
-1348 DMTGRVVAS
+1348 DYTGRVVAS
-1357 MVSALG
+1357 MLPTQGSTQATLELG
-1363 SKANSMDLG
+1363 TI
-1372 QVPAGTY
+1372 PAGAY
-1379 TAECVW
+1379 TVEMVW
-1385 TGSNGQIQRERTT
+1385 TGFNGQVQRERTT

>member
-1 MRQILPRIQ
+1 M
-10 TLLSIVLIALG
+10 
-21 TLTLHSPLK
+21 
-30 AQVTISQTGVAVTQD
+30 
-45 FSSLD
+45 
-50 TLATAT
+50 
-56 LPAGWRGGT
+56 
-65 NTGWTSAAT
+65 
-74 ATTRSA
+74 
-80 GTIAPGTLLSSSSS
+80 
-94 GSFYNFANGSNS
+94 
-106 TLLGDRALGF
+106 
-116 LGSGSFTSPRN
+116 
-127 LFFAF
+127 
-132 VNNTGNTVNSLSLAW
+132 
-147 DYEKYRSGSRAFNWS
+147 
-162 FFHGSDTLPTIA
+162 
-174 DSSGSHSYAADASN
+174 
-188 TVVNNPPTTVGK
+188 
-200 SFTISN
+200 
-206 LNIAPGATYYLRWV
+206 
-220 YAGVGGNTNAQALGI
+220 
-235 DNFSIT
+235 
-241 LSGGGGGP
+241 
-249 SATLSLGALASNTV
+249 
-263 CAIGGSTTP
+263 
-272 LSVTYTSTGTLSGPV
+272 
-287 ELQLSDAAGSFTSPA
+287 
-302 VLGSATGSTGTITA
+302 
-316 SWPSTLTAGTG
+316 
-327 YLLRLVSGTVT
+327 
-338 SAPSAAISVLTT
+338 
-350 VPEAT
+350 
-355 TLVAVPSNG
+355 
-364 TVTLTWTNPTR
+364 
-375 CFDQALVVADVVPVT
+375 
-390 GQPSGNVI
+390 
-398 LANPIFASGASVGTG
+398 
-413 YAVFAGTAQ
+413 
-422 TVTVTG
+422 TVTG

-435 HFKVFTQSGNTWSGG
+435 HFKVFTQSGNTWSSG
-450 VSVQSAPFSTQS
+450 VSVQSTPFSTQG

-494 GINQYSST
+494 GINQYSSS

-573 LASPTVVTAL
+573 LALPTVVTAL

-591 VRLNGLVLVGSTWP
+591 VRLNGLVLVGSNWP
-605 TSPVT
+605 TSTVT
-610 SGVNV
+610 TGVNV
-615 NVSNGISTFVLR
+615 NVSNGTSTFVLR
-627 ILPTTDIDGTPAPT
+627 ILPTTNIDGTPAPT

-653 DNSIPLTAGY
+653 DNSVPLTAGY

-678 VNTVANFARN
+678 VNTVANFVRN

-852 PVSNAGIGVFRS
+852 PVSNAGIGVFRN

-889 SGLAQINVD
+889 NGLAQINVD

-920 LTESRLIRLNN
+920 LTESRLIRINN
-931 LTLVPSSL
+931 LTLVPSSST
-939 PSAQWPVSGATG
+939 SAQWPASGATG
-951 SGRTPRATN
+951 SGRTPKATN

-988 GVGSQFDATA
+988 GVGSQFDASA

-1050 VGTDSTDATGA
+1050 VGSDSTDATGA

-1139 VGNWITERPSVLVS
+1139 VGNWITERPSVLVN

-1179 RSASSLTLQEGTDQG
+1179 RSASSLTLQEGTEQG
-1194 MVRDGLVRLT
+1194 VVRDGLVRLT

-1257 GKQVSENEVLLT
+1257 GKQVSENDVLVT
-1269 LVLKADRMN
+1269 VILKADRMN

-1317 HAFLIFP
+1317 HAFRIFP

>member
-1 MRQILPRIQ
+1 
-10 TLLSIVLIALG
+10 
-21 TLTLHSPLK
+21 
-30 AQVTISQTGVAVTQD
+30 
-45 FSSLD
+45 
-50 TLATAT
+50 
-56 LPAGWRGGT
+56 
-65 NTGWTSAAT
+65 
-74 ATTRSA
+74 
-80 GTIAPGTLLSSSSS
+80 
-94 GSFYNFANGSNS
+94 
-106 TLLGDRALGF
+106 
-116 LGSGSFTSPRN
+116 
-127 LFFAF
+127 
-132 VNNTGNTVNSLSLAW
+132 
-147 DYEKYRSGSRAFNWS
+147 
-162 FFHGSDTLPTIA
+162 
-174 DSSGSHSYAADASN
+174 
-188 TVVNNPPTTVGK
+188 
-200 SFTISN
+200 
-206 LNIAPGATYYLRWV
+206 
-220 YAGVGGNTNAQALGI
+220 
-235 DNFSIT
+235 
-241 LSGGGGGP
+241 
-249 SATLSLGALASNTV
+249 
-263 CAIGGSTTP
+263 
-272 LSVTYTSTGTLSGPV
+272 
-287 ELQLSDAAGSFTSPA
+287 
-302 VLGSATGSTGTITA
+302 
-316 SWPSTLTAGTG
+316 
-327 YLLRLVSGTVT
+327 
-338 SAPSAAISVLTT
+338 
-350 VPEAT
+350 
-355 TLVAVPSNG
+355 
-364 TVTLTWTNPTR
+364 
-375 CFDQALVVADVVPVT
+375 
-390 GQPSGNVI
+390 
-398 LANPIFASGASVGTG
+398 
-413 YAVFAGTAQ
+413 
-422 TVTVTG
+422 
-428 LTNGQTY
+428 
-435 HFKVFTQSGNTWSGG
+435 G

-494 GINQYSST
+494 GINQYSSS

-523 AGTTFGL
+523 AGTNFGL
-530 DSLNSNGR
+530 DTLNPNGP
-538 LIEGDS
+538 LVEGDS

-591 VRLNGLVLVGSTWP
+591 VRLNGLVLVGSNWP
-605 TSPVT
+605 TSTVT

-615 NVSNGISTFVLR
+615 NVSNGTSTFVLR
-627 ILPTTDIDGTPAPT
+627 ILPTTNIDGTPAPT

-653 DNSIPLTAGY
+653 DNSVPLTAGY

-678 VNTVANFARN
+678 VNTVANFVRN

-920 LTESRLIRLNN
+920 LTESRLIRINN
-931 LTLVPSSL
+931 LTLVPSSST
-939 PSAQWPVSGATG
+939 SAQWPASGATG
-951 SGRTPRATN
+951 SGRTPKATN

-988 GVGSQFDATA
+988 GVGSQFDASA

-1050 VGTDSTDATGA
+1050 VGSDSTDATGA
-1061 YSILALPSGTYT
+1061 YSILAMPSGTYT

-1139 VGNWITERPSVLVS
+1139 VGNWITERPSVLVN

-1179 RSASSLTLQEGTDQG
+1179 RSASSLTLQEGTDHG
-1194 MVRDGLVRLT
+1194 LVRDGLVRLT

-1232 SGTAMGHSSWGR
+1232 SGTTMGHSSWGR

-1257 GKQVSENEVLLT
+1257 GKQVSENDVLVT
-1269 LVLKADRMN
+1269 VILKADLMN

-1317 HAFLIFP
+1317 HAFRIFP

>member
-1 MRQILPRIQ
+1 MLLV
-10 TLLSIVLIALG
+10 TLLTFGFHFLG
-21 TLTLHSPLK
+21 S
-30 AQVTISQTGVAVTQD
+30 AQGT
-45 FSSLD
+45 D
-50 TLATAT
+50 TLATWELTGINTTTPAWGLSP
-56 LPAGWRGGT
+56 LPAQ
-65 NTGWTSAAT
+65 NTSSAISTSGWTRGSGVLLTAAGV
-74 ATTRSA
+74 ATTGSPA
-80 GTIAPGTLLSSSSS
+80 GNAWGGNGWDAYTTGGAGNFDSTVSRGDFVTIAFTVASGATVSFTSIPAHNIRRSSS
-94 GSFYNFANGSNS
+94 GPSSGQWQYS
-106 TLLGDRALGF
+106 LGA
-116 LGSGSFTSPRN
+116 SGT
-127 LFFAF
+127 F
-132 VNNTGNTVNSLSLAW
+132 VNIGTPVTWGTVTTGPGNPQPALDLSTISDLQSITGGTTVTFRIVNMGA
-147 DYEKYRSGSRAFNWS
+147 
-162 FFHGSDTLPTIA
+162 T
-174 DSSGSHSYAADASN
+174 SSGGTWYLNQVTSGRDI
-188 TVVNNPPTTVGK
+188 TFMGTTG
-200 SFTISN
+200 
-206 LNIAPGATYYLRWV
+206 
-220 YAGVGGNTNAQALGI
+220 
-235 DNFSIT
+235 
-241 LSGGGGGP
+241 GGGGGP

-263 CAIGGSTTP
+263 CAIGGSTAP
-272 LSVTYTSTGTLSGPV
+272 LIVTYTSTGTLSGPV

-316 SWPSTLTAGTG
+316 AWPSTLTAGTG

-355 TLVAVPSNG
+355 TFVAVPSNG

-398 LANPIFASGASVGTG
+398 LANPIFGSGASVGTG
-413 YAVFAGTAQ
+413 YAVFTGTAQ

-435 HFKVFTQSGNTWSGG
+435 HFKVFTQSGNTWSSG

-494 GINQYSST
+494 GINQYSSS
-502 TTPVGLQFVIMDG
+502 TTPIGLQFVIMDG
-515 TGGIMFRR
+515 TGGIMLRR
-523 AGTTFGL
+523 AGTNFGL
-530 DSLNSNGR
+530 DSLNPNGR

-605 TSPVT
+605 TNPVT

-615 NVSNGISTFVLR
+615 NVSNGTSTFVLR
-627 ILPTTDIDGTPAPT
+627 ILPTTNIDGTPAPT

-749 ATSASFSVLL
+749 ATLASFSVLL

-920 LTESRLIRLNN
+920 LTESRLIRINN
-931 LTLVPSSL
+931 LTLVPSSST
-939 PSAQWPVSGATG
+939 SAQWPASGATG
-951 SGRTPRATN
+951 SGRTPKATN

-988 GVGSQFDATA
+988 GVGSQFDASA

-1021 VSGTLTYNNTASTP
+1021 VSGTLAYNNTASTP
-1035 MTNSLVRAKDSTGAV
+1035 MTNSLVRAKDSTGAIV
-1050 VGTDSTDATGA
+1050 ASDSTDATGA

-1139 VGNWITERPSVLVS
+1139 VGNWITERPSVLVN

-1232 SGTAMGHSSWGR
+1232 PGTTMGHSSWGR

-1317 HAFLIFP
+1317 HAFRIFP

-1363 SKANSMDLG
+1363 SKVNSMDLG

-1379 TAECVW
+1379 TAECIW

-1398 LVVQP
+1398 LVVHP

>member
-1 MRQILPRIQ
+1 
-10 TLLSIVLIALG
+10 
-21 TLTLHSPLK
+21 
-30 AQVTISQTGVAVTQD
+30 
-45 FSSLD
+45 
-50 TLATAT
+50 
-56 LPAGWRGGT
+56 
-65 NTGWTSAAT
+65 
-74 ATTRSA
+74 
-80 GTIAPGTLLSSSSS
+80 
-94 GSFYNFANGSNS
+94 
-106 TLLGDRALGF
+106 
-116 LGSGSFTSPRN
+116 
-127 LFFAF
+127 
-132 VNNTGNTVNSLSLAW
+132 
-147 DYEKYRSGSRAFNWS
+147 
-162 FFHGSDTLPTIA
+162 
-174 DSSGSHSYAADASN
+174 
-188 TVVNNPPTTVGK
+188 
-200 SFTISN
+200 
-206 LNIAPGATYYLRWV
+206 
-220 YAGVGGNTNAQALGI
+220 
-235 DNFSIT
+235 
-241 LSGGGGGP
+241 
-249 SATLSLGALASNTV
+249 
-263 CAIGGSTTP
+263 
-272 LSVTYTSTGTLSGPV
+272 
-287 ELQLSDAAGSFTSPA
+287 
-302 VLGSATGSTGTITA
+302 
-316 SWPSTLTAGTG
+316 
-327 YLLRLVSGTVT
+327 
-338 SAPSAAISVLTT
+338 
-350 VPEAT
+350 
-355 TLVAVPSNG
+355 
-364 TVTLTWTNPTR
+364 
-375 CFDQALVVADVVPVT
+375 
-390 GQPSGNVI
+390 
-398 LANPIFASGASVGTG
+398 
-413 YAVFAGTAQ
+413 
-422 TVTVTG
+422 VTVTG

-435 HFKVFTQSGNTWSGG
+435 HFKVFTQSGNTWSSG
-450 VSVQSAPFSTQS
+450 VSVQSTPFSTQG

-494 GINQYSST
+494 GINQYSSS

-573 LASPTVVTAL
+573 LALPTVVTAL

-591 VRLNGLVLVGSTWP
+591 VRLNGLVLVGSNWP
-605 TSPVT
+605 TSTVT
-610 SGVNV
+610 TGVNV
-615 NVSNGISTFVLR
+615 NVSNGTSTFVLR
-627 ILPTTDIDGTPAPT
+627 ILPTTNIDGTPAPT

-653 DNSIPLTAGY
+653 DNSVPLTAGY

-678 VNTVANFARN
+678 VNTVANFVRN

-852 PVSNAGIGVFRS
+852 PVSNAGIGVFRN

-889 SGLAQINVD
+889 NGLAQINVD

-920 LTESRLIRLNN
+920 LTESRLIRINN
-931 LTLVPSSL
+931 LTLVPSSST
-939 PSAQWPVSGATG
+939 SAQWPASGATG
-951 SGRTPRATN
+951 SGRTPKATN

-988 GVGSQFDATA
+988 GVGSQFDASA

-1050 VGTDSTDATGA
+1050 VGSDSTDATGA

-1139 VGNWITERPSVLVS
+1139 VGNWITERPSVLVN

-1179 RSASSLTLQEGTDQG
+1179 RSASSLTLQEGTEQG
-1194 MVRDGLVRLT
+1194 VVRDGLVRLT

-1257 GKQVSENEVLLT
+1257 GKQVSENDVLVT
-1269 LVLKADRMN
+1269 VILKADRMN

-1317 HAFLIFP
+1317 HAFRIFP

>member
-1 MRQILPRIQ
+1 
-10 TLLSIVLIALG
+10 
-21 TLTLHSPLK
+21 
-30 AQVTISQTGVAVTQD
+30 
-45 FSSLD
+45 
-50 TLATAT
+50 
-56 LPAGWRGGT
+56 
-65 NTGWTSAAT
+65 
-74 ATTRSA
+74 
-80 GTIAPGTLLSSSSS
+80 
-94 GSFYNFANGSNS
+94 
-106 TLLGDRALGF
+106 
-116 LGSGSFTSPRN
+116 
-127 LFFAF
+127 
-132 VNNTGNTVNSLSLAW
+132 
-147 DYEKYRSGSRAFNWS
+147 
-162 FFHGSDTLPTIA
+162 
-174 DSSGSHSYAADASN
+174 
-188 TVVNNPPTTVGK
+188 
-200 SFTISN
+200 
-206 LNIAPGATYYLRWV
+206 
-220 YAGVGGNTNAQALGI
+220 
-235 DNFSIT
+235 
-241 LSGGGGGP
+241 
-249 SATLSLGALASNTV
+249 LGALASNTV
-263 CAIGGSTTP
+263 CAIGGSTAP
-272 LSVTYTSTGTLSGPV
+272 LIVTYTSTGTLSGPV

-316 SWPSTLTAGTG
+316 AWPSTLTAGTG
-327 YLLRLVSGTVT
+327 YLLRLVSGTIT

-355 TLVAVPSNG
+355 TFAAVPSNG

-398 LANPIFASGASVGTG
+398 LANPIFGSGASVGTG
-413 YAVFAGTAQ
+413 YAVFTGTAQ

-435 HFKVFTQSGNTWSGG
+435 HFKVFTQSGNTWSSG

-494 GINQYSST
+494 GINQYSSS

-523 AGTTFGL
+523 AGTNFGL
-530 DSLNSNGR
+530 DTLNPNGP
-538 LIEGDS
+538 LVEGDS

-591 VRLNGLVLVGSTWP
+591 VRLNGLVLVGSNWP
-605 TSPVT
+605 TNPVT

-615 NVSNGISTFVLR
+615 NVSNGTSTFVLR
-627 ILPTTDIDGTPAPT
+627 ILPTTNIDGTPAPT

-653 DNSIPLTAGY
+653 DNSVPLTAGY

-678 VNTVANFARN
+678 VNTVANFVRN

-852 PVSNAGIGVFRS
+852 PVSNAGIGVFRN

-889 SGLAQINVD
+889 NGLAQINVD

-920 LTESRLIRLNN
+920 LTESRLIRINN
-931 LTLVPSSL
+931 LTLVPSSST
-939 PSAQWPVSGATG
+939 SAQWPVSGATG
-951 SGRTPRATN
+951 SGRTPKATN

-988 GVGSQFDATA
+988 GVGSQFDASA

-1050 VGTDSTDATGA
+1050 VGSDSTDATGA
-1061 YSILALPSGTYT
+1061 YSILAMPSGTYT

-1139 VGNWITERPSVLVS
+1139 VGNWITERPSVLVN

-1194 MVRDGLVRLT
+1194 VVRDGLVRLT

-1257 GKQVSENEVLLT
+1257 GKQVSENDVLVT
-1269 LVLKADRMN
+1269 VILKADRMN

-1317 HAFLIFP
+1317 HAFRIFP